1 MMKKLKKLFKKFIEA
16 CKPYAFGKNVGKICI
31 FLFAA
36 SLVFLASGAT
46 NSSTQVY
53 SSAIYYSELIKNN
66 DGIKYL
72 PLIVEQQD
80 EKYGLADTAT
90 EFRSLY
96 GAFGS
101 RITNF
106 AGTVNADKE
115 NKICFSDIETGN
127 LSFIYANIGFSNSP
141 EKEGTKY
148 YGGYRHEFYPL
159 HLLYKGTANKKR
171 EDFSFLYLSQSQAD
185 KLIAAKEEYNT
196 YDDLINES
204 VDLEFNG
211 EVYRWTIDNIYIEE
225 DYFYDAVTN
234 VMGEFLLGYR
244 YYPEGF
250 NKQAT
255 FFLNE
260 HEYENKFFIDYATAA
275 YSKSHYTYKTS
286 DFRINVNDKKGLSF
300 TNINLDVLSYIVFLG
315 ALVLIGFAGF
325 YIVQNRYFHS
335 FTYCCYFV
343 LSAIVPYALAH
354 VIFLLF
360 KNTYLFSPFGT
371 TAIMIYIIILVLF
384 LILAAILFGRKRKP
398 VCDYFYSVKI

>member
-16 CKPYAFGKNVGKICI
+16 CKPYAFTKNVGKICI

-36 SLVFLASGAT
+36 SLVFLASGAA
-46 NSSTQVY
+46 NSSTKVY
-53 SSAIYYSELIKNN
+53 SSAIYYSELVKNN
-66 DGIKYL
+66 DDIKYL

-80 EKYGLADTAT
+80 DEHTLIDTAT
-90 EFRSLY
+90 EFRGLY
-96 GAFGS
+96 GAFGN

-115 NKICFSDIETGN
+115 NEIRFSDIETGN
-127 LSFIYANIGFSNSP
+127 LSFVYAHIGFSNSP

-159 HLLYKGTANKKR
+159 HLLYEGTANKKR

-225 DYFYDAVTN
+225 DYFYNAVTN

-260 HEYENKFFIDYATAA
+260 HEYENKFFIDYATTT

-286 DFRINVNDKKGLSF
+286 DFRIDVNEKIGLSF
-300 TNINLDVLSYIVFLG
+300 TSVNLDVISIFILLG

-325 YIVQNRYFHS
+325 FIVQNRYFHS

-343 LSAIVPYALAH
+343 LSAIIPYALAH

>member
-1 MMKKLKKLFKKFIEA
+1 MKKRLKKLFTKFIEA
-16 CKPYAFGKNVGKICI
+16 CKPYAFSKNVRKICI

-36 SLVFLASGAT
+36 SLVFLASGAA
-46 NSSTQVY
+46 NSSTKVY
-53 SSAIYYSELIKNN
+53 SSAVYYSELIKNN
-66 DGIKYL
+66 DDIKYL

-80 EKYGLADTAT
+80 EDHTLIDTAT
-90 EFRSLY
+90 EFRALY
-96 GAFGS
+96 GAFGN

-115 NKICFSDIETGN
+115 NDIYFSDIETEN
-127 LSFIYANIGFSNSP
+127 LSFVYAHIGFSNSP

-159 HLLYKGTANKKR
+159 HLLYEGTANKKR

-185 KLIAAKEEYNT
+185 KLIAAKAEYNT

-225 DYFYDAVTN
+225 DYFYNAVTN

-260 HEYENKFFIDYATAA
+260 HEYENKFFIDYATST

-286 DFRINVNDKKGLSF
+286 DFRINVSEKKGLSF
-300 TNINLDVLSYIVFLG
+300 TTINLDVLSIFILIG

-325 YIVQNRYFHS
+325 FIAQSRYFHS
-335 FTYCCYFV
+335 LAYCTYFV
-343 LSAIVPYALAH
+343 LSAIIPYAIAH

-384 LILAAILFGRKRKP
+384 LILAAILYGRKKKP
-398 VCDYFYSVKI
+398 ICDYFYTVKI